1 MGAMKV
7 STLFSRRRAGLAAAA
22 CVLAASGGAAT
33 VAHAQEPGVVYEP
46 GSPSAKEYAIPL
58 EEARTDAGGAI
69 PGSAET
75 RAFGIGIS
83 RRGGGG
89 RGPGAGGAAAGAVNA
104 KGSRGGARKGGARTD
119 GGSGVEPRGLRERL
133 AEAEAA
139 SAPALWKLAPL
150 LLVLLPGLIVGLL
163 LARRGGPPP
172 HPAT

>member
-1 MGAMKV
+1 MGAIKV
-7 STLFSRRRAGLAAAA
+7 SYLFSRPRTGLAVAA
-22 CVLAASGGAAT
+22 CALAASGAAAT
-33 VAHAQEPGVVYEP
+33 VAPAQEPGVVYEP

-83 RRGGGG
+83 RRG
-89 RGPGAGGAAAGAVNA
+89 RGAAESTAADDGRR
-104 KGSRGGARKGGARTD
+104 GSRHAAREGKGRTSR
-119 GGSGVEPRGLRERL
+119 GSAAESRGLGERL

-139 SAPALWKLAPL
+139 GAPAFWKLAPL
-150 LLVLLPGLIVGLL
+150 LLVLLPGLLVGLL
-163 LARRGGPPP
+163 LARRGGQ